1 MKKIFLSAIL
11 AGMVIGFG
19 GTVFL
24 SVENTVIG
32 SLFFTIGL
40 FVVCTRG
47 LHLFTGKVCYLFD
60 NDAAYAKT
68 LPVIWLGNLAGTA
81 IIAALE
87 QFTRLASLDA
97 RAQAIC
103 ALKLSEPLFG
113 AFILAIFC
121 NVMIYIGVEGYRSNP
136 HELGKYL
143 ALFFGVCVFILCG
156 FEHCVANMYYIP
168 AGLMAKAVPAY
179 AQLAAERGLDLSAL
193 TVSNFVVKNLIPVTI
208 GNILGG
214 VILSWLMWFCYL
226 RKKK

>member
-1 MKKIFLSAIL
+1 MTGRLRREAFYRDL
-11 AGMVIGFG
+11 AV
-19 GTVFL
+19 
-24 SVENTVIG
+24 
-32 SLFFTIGL
+32 
-40 FVVCTRG
+40 
-47 LHLFTGKVCYLFD
+47 
-60 NDAAYAKT
+60 
-68 LPVIWLGNLAGTA
+68 
-81 IIAALE
+81 
-87 QFTRLASLDA
+87 
-97 RAQAIC
+97 
-103 ALKLSEPLFG
+103 
-113 AFILAIFC
+113 FC

-179 AQLAAERGLDLSAL
+179 AQLAAESGLDLSAL